1 MAKNK
6 IPAPAAPEA
15 VAEPVANETEAVDA
29 PRPKKARV
37 LVDVTLNGKL
47 YPSGSLLEADAG
59 VIETL
64 GAQVD
69 THPDAVAYAEKLN
82 G

>member
-1 MAKNK
+1 MAKIK
-6 IPAPAAPEA
+6 ESVITA
-15 VAEPVANETEAVDA
+15 
-29 PRPKKARV
+29 RPKKARV
-37 LVDVTLNGKL
+37 LVDVTVGEEL
-47 YPSGSLLEADAG
+47 YPSGSLLEADAD
-59 VIETL
+59 VIESL

>member
-6 IPAPAAPEA
+6 TSESVAPKATALEPATVE
-15 VAEPVANETEAVDA
+15 A
-29 PRPKKARV
+29 PRPTKARV
-37 LVDVTLNGKL
+37 LVDVMVGGEL
-47 YPSGSLLEADAG
+47 YLSGSLLEADAD
-59 VIETL
+59 VIEIL
-64 GAQVD
+64 GDQVD